1 MGSEIAEISYNPLN
15 INKIEHYSP
24 VGLSRLLCI
33 LRDLWKQ
40 TRTTSG
46 EVEVKVEVE
55 VEVTKG
61 MKGRRLH
68 HFIFSFLRGFGYW
81 DSGFLIG

>member
-1 MGSEIAEISYNPLN
+1 LN
-15 INKIEHYSP
+15 INKIGHYFP

-33 LRDLWKQ
+33 LRDLWEQ

-46 EVEVKVEVE
+46 EVEVKVGVE

-61 MKGRRLH
+61 MKGRRPH
-68 HFIFSFLRGFGYW
+68 HSISSFLRGFGYW
-81 DSGFLIG
+81 DFNSGF